1 MISCCLSCVGTRL
14 AAAPVLSSAAEQ
26 AAAVQQDLEN
36 GAACTDAQQSP
47 AGQRCV
53 FEDALLTAEVLRV
66 LGERPAQ
73 QPLFLFWA

>member
-1 MISCCLSCVGTRL
+1 M
-14 AAAPVLSSAAEQ
+14 
-26 AAAVQQDLEN
+26 QQDLAN
-36 GAACTDAQQSP
+36 GAACTDAHQSP

>member
-1 MISCCLSCVGTRL
+1 MP
-14 AAAPVLSSAAEQ
+14 AAPVLSSAAEQ
-26 AAAVQQDLEN
+26 AAAVQQDLAN
-36 GAACTDAQQSP
+36 GAACTDAHQSP

>member
-1 MISCCLSCVGTRL
+1 MTVRISLQVQPERL
-14 AAAPVLSSAAEQ
+14 ALSAAEQ
-26 AAAVQQDLEN
+26 AAAVQQDLAN

-53 FEDALLTAEVLRV
+53 FEDALLTAEVLRL
-66 LGERPAQ
+66 LGERHPQ

>member
-1 MISCCLSCVGTRL
+1 M
-14 AAAPVLSSAAEQ
+14 
-26 AAAVQQDLEN
+26 QQDLEN

-53 FEDALLTAEVLRV
+53 FEDALLTAEVLRL
-66 LGERPAQ
+66 LGERHPQ